1 MDNEG
6 KMRPSSVSLSYLDST
21 QQSQKKYAAILEP
34 VCRQYDLTRNELDVM
49 LFLANNPGFDR
60 AADIVAVRKIAKSH
74 VSLSVG
80 NLEKRG
86 LLVREFEEGDRRAA
100 HLRLTDAAVPIVR
113 AGQHLQK
120 QFFTKM
126 FDGLSRKELQL
137 WSDVLEKICKN
148 IESMD
153 F

>member
-1 MDNEG
+1 M
-6 KMRPSSVSLSYLDST
+6 KQLSPAAYFDILG
-21 QQSQKKYAAILEP
+21 QAQKAYSKQLEP
-34 VCRQYDLTRNELDVM
+34 VCREWNLTRNELDVM

-74 VSLSVG
+74 VSLSVS

-86 LLVREFEEGDRRAA
+86 LLVRVFEEGDRRAA
-100 HLRLTDAAVPIVR
+100 HLRLTDAAHPIVR
-113 AGQHLQK
+113 VGQHLQK

-137 WSDVLEKICKN
+137 WGAVLEKICKN